1 MFKETYKFLM
11 DFLMVLGCVTLVI
24 IAFIAFN
31 MAIDHYNPCSNF
43 SDAQDLCEQ
52 SK

>member
-1 MFKETYKFLM
+1 MLKEMFKFLM
-11 DFLMVLGCVTLVI
+11 DFLTVLGCVALVI

-43 SDAQDLCEQ
+43 SDAQDLCER
-52 SK
+52 K